1 MFVGKIPLGN
11 FGYFLVR
18 VVRRNFEKFAV
29 FVGNFAVS
37 HFVLGAWAI
46 EFRALAEILC
56 VVRICDSFEVD
67 CRENWEFWG
76 EFLVS
81 VVCAGR
87 LVWRPQRKLLFW
99 NGMS

>member
-1 MFVGKIPLGN
+1 VNLTNGGPPCFCSFWVFLVNVVGEIPLGN

-46 EFRALAEILC
+46 
-56 VVRICDSFEVD
+56 
-67 CRENWEFWG
+67 
-76 EFLVS
+76 
-81 VVCAGR
+81 
-87 LVWRPQRKLLFW
+87 
-99 NGMS
+99 